1 LAAHLNIAAL
11 AQRTGVAPDTLRKW
25 EQRYGVLRPER
36 TPGGQRRYT
45 QDDVERVEWLL
56 ARLREGY
63 RIGEAASMLDLPE
76 SEAPQTPAAFCQA
89 LLSATAEG
97 NAQALERL
105 LDAAFALHPRTLVFS
120 RIVRPLFEA
129 VGDGWAE
136 GEISVGQEH
145 LVTGAVRARLERYLA
160 GGRKAPGPTAVLAC
174 VPGERHELG
183 LMMLGA
189 MLRSE
194 GWDVLYLGADTP
206 AADAVEVAERADA
219 QVLALSATR
228 EEPLKGLRKVASPD
242 ELQTV
247 LGGRGATPD
256 AAERLGAT
264 LGEQD
269 LGRASKT
276 LERLAR

>member
-1 LAAHLNIAAL
+1 MAAHLNIAAL

-25 EQRYGVLRPER
+25 EQRYGVLRPQR

-45 QDDVERVEWLL
+45 QDDVDRIEWLL

-63 RIGEAASMLDLPE
+63 RIGEAASLLELPE
-76 SEAPQTPAAFCQA
+76 TATAQSPDEFCRA
-89 LLSATAEG
+89 LLSATAHG
-97 NAQALERL
+97 NAPALERL
-105 LDAAFALHPRTLVFS
+105 LDAAFALHPRTRVFS
-120 RIVRPLFEA
+120 EIVRPLLEA
-129 VGDGWAE
+129 VGEGWAE

-145 LVTGAVRARLERYLA
+145 LVTGAVRARLERYLTD
-160 GGRKAPGPTAVLAC
+160 GRRSPGPTAVLAC

-206 AADAVEVAERADA
+206 SADAVGVAESADA
-219 QVLALSATR
+219 QVLALSASR
-228 EEPLKGLRKVASPD
+228 EEPLQGLRRVSSPD

-264 LGEQD
+264 LGERD

>member
-1 LAAHLNIAAL
+1 MAAHLNIAAL

-45 QDDVERVEWLL
+45 QDDVDRVEWLV

-63 RIGEAASMLDLPE
+63 RIGEAASLLDVPDAE
-76 SEAPQTPAAFCQA
+76 TAQTLAEFRRA
-89 LLSATAEG
+89 LLSATIEG
-97 NAQALERL
+97 NAGAIEQL
-105 LDAAFALHPRTLVFS
+105 LDAAFALHPRAHVFS
-120 RIVRPLFEA
+120 KIVRPLLEA

-136 GEISVGQEH
+136 GEISVGHEH
-145 LVTGAVRARLERYLA
+145 LVSGAVRARLESYLSGA
-160 GGRKAPGPTAVLAC
+160 RRPSGPTAVLAC

-183 LMMLGA
+183 LMMLA
-189 MLRSE
+189 AVLRAE

-206 AADAVEVAERADA
+206 SADAVEVAESAEAR
-219 QVLALSATR
+219 VLALSASR
-228 EEPLKGLRKVASPD
+228 EEALKGLRKVASPD

-247 LGGRGATPD
+247 LGGRGATAG

-269 LGRASKT
+269 LGRAARAFD
-276 LERLAR
+276 RLAS